1 MLGTYFA
8 IILVL
13 FIALIV
19 AAVVGYN
26 MKFDGIETNLRKTM
40 KSYTATEGDSK
51 TTKAWDKIQKDVS
64 LHSTQTWSKCVICQS
79 LTTLLP
85 VQMLRCDK
93 L

>member
-40 KSYTATEGDSK
+40 KSCRLILIWDSHVLTAKQGIYVR
-51 TTKAWDKIQKDVS
+51 KAFIRNLKPRPY
-64 LHSTQTWSKCVICQS
+64 LN
-79 LTTLLP
+79 
-85 VQMLRCDK
+85 
-93 L
+93 

>member
-64 LHSTQTWSKCVICQS
+64 FQRRCHVKNCYLSKCNNPSSSSNVAA
-79 LTTLLP
+79 
-85 VQMLRCDK
+85 
-93 L
+93 